1 MSTYALDKLLELRRK
16 AEDDAALELGRATA
30 AAAAALAGQQALKRD
45 AAVARVAWEKERATA
60 GDQEAAV
67 DVLARHRFVSRLAAA
82 AAYRQRQAD
91 GHRVTVLEPASRS
104 EASARQAYAA
114 ARQDRQAVDRHLERQ
129 RTADRLTVER
139 RNEET

>member
-16 AEDDAALELGRATA
+16 AEDDAALALGRATA

-45 AAVARVAWEKERATA
+45 AAAARVAWEKERATA
-60 GDQEAAV
+60 GDREIAA

-82 AAYRQRQAD
+82 VVDKRRRTDRQRAA
-91 GHRVTVLEPASRS
+91 VLEPACRL
-104 EASARQAYAA
+104 EASARQAYTA
-114 ARQDRQAVDRHLERQ
+114 ARQDRQAVERHLERQ
-129 RTADRLTVER
+129 RAAARLTVER